1 MICNIR
7 TVSWARSFSS
17 IFALG
22 VGKKREHSSR
32 SFQQPASEKL
42 SETGTIWSVF
52 DSTVF
57 LHLLLMAIIFACRIP
72 TPYMH
77 KSHININFMHC
88 IFPLFGIQTPS
99 TTCVSTASSLD
110 LAATIR
116 TILTSTITTCGM
128 TLSVLSFGSVP
139 QASQRPAVLEVA
151 VSTSPSASFFCSLH
165 PSQPPVYP
173 RPVSSVPVWAVF

>member
-1 MICNIR
+1 MQCSNGI
-7 TVSWARSFSS
+7 
-17 IFALG
+17 L
-22 VGKKREHSSR
+22 GKKFQLHFCSWRWNESLRAHSSNNPHR
-32 SFQQPASEKL
+32 RNSPSF
-42 SETGTIWSVF
+42 GTIWSVF

-57 LHLLLMAIIFACRIP
+57 LHLLLMANIFACRIS
-72 TPYMH
+72 TPHMH

-88 IFPLFGIQTPS
+88 IFSLFGIQTPA